1 MPTATVAR
9 NDPDALFDTTQSPA
23 EPDAP
28 VTPGDPRLD
37 TADDSDDHYETI
49 RPDVTPL
56 PAPEDTDDTEPSLST
71 AAAEES
77 ALEAGAE
84 AVEWLDEK
92 APAQLDMMGTVR
104 VLGGSM
110 IGIAILVVVL
120 NEVFS
125 LNQIANS
132 TGAFSGVIDSLKST
146 GGAALGLLVIGLL
159 VLGANRVMGFF
170 GGGGF

>member
-1 MPTATVAR
+1 MPTATVAH
-9 NDPDALFDTTQSPA
+9 DTGESFDTTAS
-23 EPDAP
+23 
-28 VTPGDPRLD
+28 
-37 TADDSDDHYETI
+37 
-49 RPDVTPL
+49 PDVGGY
-56 PAPEDTDDTEPSLST
+56 DST
-71 AAAEES
+71 H
-77 ALEAGAE
+77 EAGA
-84 AVEWLDEK
+84 AGVEWLNEATPDR
-92 APAQLDMMGTVR
+92 LDMMETVR

-125 LNQIANS
+125 LNQISNS
-132 TGAFSGVIDSLKST
+132 SGPFASVIESLQTT

>member
-1 MPTATVAR
+1 MAQVATR
-9 NDPDALFDTTQSPA
+9 SEPDALFDTTHSPA

-28 VTPGDPRLD
+28 VTPGDPRLA
-37 TADDSDDHYETI
+37 TADDSADRYETI
-49 RPDVTPL
+49 QPDVTPL
-56 PAPEDTDDTEPSLST
+56 PAPDEADDTEPSIQT
-71 AAAEES
+71 AAEQES

-84 AVEWLDEK
+84 AVEWLDEV
-92 APAQLDMMGTVR
+92 APAHLDMMQTVR

-125 LNQIANS
+125 LNQISNS
-132 TGAFSGVIDSLKST
+132 SGPFASVIESLQTT